1 MPNFSMEEIKHLFV
15 SAVNQLIEQKDSI
28 IAQFTAVMA
37 TALSTSALEVAR
49 DELQE
54 EMMVVSDLVQN
65 CINENAHVA
74 LDQAEYQKR
83 YDSLTAR
90 FDSVKERLEA
100 VMTEISDK
108 HTRQATIVSFLTAL
122 QAQKTFVEKFESSL
136 WYGLLDFV
144 TVYAKDDVR
153 FTFKNGTEI
162 RA

>member
-1 MPNFSMEEIKHLFV
+1 
-15 SAVNQLIEQKDSI
+15 
-28 IAQFTAVMA
+28 MA
-37 TALSTSALEVAR
+37 TALSAAALEATR

-54 EMMVVSDLVQN
+54 EMMIVSDLVQS
-65 CINENAHVA
+65 CINENAHIA

-83 YDSLTAR
+83 YDTLTAR

-100 VMTEISDK
+100 VLAEISDK
-108 HTRQATIVSFLTAL
+108 QTRQATIESFLTAL
-122 QAQKTFVEKFESSL
+122 QAQETLVEKFEPSL

-162 RA
+162 KA